1 MSRKISI
8 VIPTYRRPKLLVKCI
23 DALLNQEDFSPLD
36 YEIIIVSDGPDELTE
51 EVLESVVT
59 SAEPRIIFMNLP
71 EKKGPAA
78 ARNFGWLN
86 ASGSLVAFT
95 DDDCIPDKNWLSAI
109 WRSYDGLEDVAF
121 SGKVIV
127 PLSKKPTDFELNTAH
142 LETAEFI
149 TANCICSKTAL
160 IKTGGFDERFA
171 LAWREDSDLHF
182 KLLLNNIPIHK
193 INAVVVHP
201 VRQAPWGVS
210 LKEQKKGMFN
220 ALLYKKYPSLY
231 KERIGSK
238 APLKYYLMIVSFT
251 GIVAGAIL
259 SVKLLVLISFVMWV
273 ALQYEFISKRLASTS
288 RAIKHVIEMII
299 TSIAIPFLSVFWQLY
314 GALKY
319 RVLFV

>member
-8 VIPTYRRPKLLVKCI
+8 VIPTYRRPELLVKCV

-36 YEIIIVSDGPDELTE
+36 YEIIIVSDGPDEFTKGAIK
-51 EVLESVVT
+51 SVVT
-59 SAEPRIIFMNLP
+59 SEDPRIRFLNLP
-71 EKKGPAA
+71 EKKGPAG
-78 ARNFGWLN
+78 ARNLGWLN
-86 ASGSLVAFT
+86 ASGCLVAFT
-95 DDDCIPDKNWLSAI
+95 DDDCVPDKNWLSVI
-109 WRSYDGLEDVAF
+109 WQSYDGSEEVAF

-127 PLSKKPTDFELNTAH
+127 PLSTNPTDFELNTAH

-149 TANCICSKTAL
+149 TANCICTKKAL

-182 KLLLNNIPIHK
+182 KLLLNKIPIHK
-193 INAVVVHP
+193 INAIVVHP

-220 ALLYKKYPSLY
+220 ALLYKKYPGLY
-231 KERIGSK
+231 QERIRSK
-238 APLKYYLMIVSFT
+238 APLNYYVMIFSFT
-251 GIVAGAIL
+251 GIVAGVIL
-259 SVKLLVLISFVMWV
+259 NVEWLVVISFTTWV
-273 ALQYEFISKRLASTS
+273 ALQYKFISKRLASTS
-288 RAIKHVIEMII
+288 RAIKHVFEMVV

-319 RVLFV
+319 RVLFF